1 MEAEER
7 KRKPVMN
14 AQREECRPFKIPK
27 PHFPKGDIDVGEAWD
42 ECWRQI
48 THRPGLVFMTVQA
61 LNPAALMEGRRQMAR
76 MYLKSRPESISNLP
90 ALHENPPFN

>member
-1 MEAEER
+1 MEAEEG
-7 KRKPVMN
+7 KRKPVLN
-14 AQREECRPFKIPK
+14 AQRRECRLFKIPK

-61 LNPAALMEGRRQMAR
+61 PNPGGFDGRAEADGWNVPQ
-76 MYLKSRPESISNLP
+76 I
-90 ALHENPPFN
+90 